1 MPDEANVPDFYID
14 GVALMMSPF
23 DLTLKYTRRTPSE
36 DDKPVPQTVGL
47 VRMSL
52 EHAKVMAMILRKA
65 LKAHEDAQG
74 APIALHPNIYT
85 QMGLS
90 KSEDW

>member
-1 MPDEANVPDFYID
+1 MPETANVPDFYID

-23 DLTLKYTRRTPSE
+23 DLTLQYTRR
-36 DDKPVPQTVGL
+36 KPGQDNKTETETVGL

-74 APIALHPNIYT
+74 APIALHPQIYQT
-85 QMGLS
+85 MSLS
-90 KSEDW
+90 KTEDW